1 MRKILLT
8 LGIMVF
14 LSGSLGG
21 LCLADGSGSVDG
33 LHDVAVVEDALKAI
47 PALKQGLMYSVPEH
61 LLRYISTAQV
71 LEYKGFSLE
80 IGYSQT
86 ASLIGVVSFQLLNL
100 KKLGVNVPIIDLIEC
115 NIGYGVGISKISTA
129 GAGEDN
135 ERNKLQHGPTV
146 TLINLKF

>member
-1 MRKILLT
+1 
-8 LGIMVF
+8 
-14 LSGSLGG
+14 
-21 LCLADGSGSVDG
+21 
-33 LHDVAVVEDALKAI
+33 
-47 PALKQGLMYSVPEH
+47 MYSVPEH